1 VQTVNQNPVGVA
13 GATAGATVHW
23 ADGTTSTQTVT
34 TSRDGLAVFALPL
47 AGKAGDSNTVTLVEV
62 DFTSQEGA
70 TCQVKDDRQAFFTL
84 LSPTPTQNPKK
95 KGDHRHHR

>member
-1 VQTVNQNPVGVA
+1 VNQNPVGVA

-34 TSRDGLAVFALPL
+34 TSSDGLAVFAIPIT
-47 AGKAGDSNTVTLVEV
+47 GKAEDINAVTLVEV
-62 DFTSQEGA
+62 DFTSKEGA

-84 LSPTPTQNPKK
+84 MSPTPPGQNPKK
-95 KGDHRHHR
+95 KGNHRHHK